1 MRKLKNLRIIALSL
15 LICALLLG
23 GCKAGSSAELVEA
36 TPQSPSAALLLD
48 LEVKGSVFEVVQ
60 GGYSFEAPAGSD
72 VSITASG
79 ALISALDSS
88 LLFSLNGINAMS
100 NEKSDEEILDT
111 LLTSLFSGEQSSYK
125 QSELITSSVEGY
137 EGAAYDFTGKFLGSQ
152 VEGRALVIKPEAKR
166 YVSIVAMALVEENPD
181 LWKTTGK
188 DAFNYLLSRYQILP
202 AEALASAELCPI
214 SPNANYGFYPD
225 EAVKVGG
232 GLLSGPLRE
241 RAYLDNLLGSNGEPV
256 TYEWVRSVETPDS
269 IVDEYTL
276 TVGEKKL
283 TLYLDQ
289 YSFGIINAPRG
300 LGCMGAFPISEP

>member
-1 MRKLKNLRIIALSL
+1 MKTIKTTKLLALSL
-15 LICALLLG
+15 LISALLLG
-23 GCKAGSSAELVEA
+23 ACQASGTAEPVKT
-36 TPQSPSAALLLD
+36 TPQAAPLAIPLD
-48 LEVKGSVFEVVQ
+48 LEVMGTVFEVIQ

-72 VSITASG
+72 VSISGPG

-100 NEKSDEEILDT
+100 TEKSDEEILET
-111 LLTSLFSGEQSSYK
+111 LLETLFSGKQSSYK
-125 QSELITSSVEGY
+125 QSELMSSAVEGY

-152 VEGRALVIKPEAKR
+152 VEGRALVIKPDAKR
-166 YVSIVAMALVEENPD
+166 YVSMIGMALVEEDPE

-188 DAFNYLLSRYQILP
+188 DAFNFLLGRYQILP
-202 AEALASAELCPI
+202 ADRLAIADLCPI
-214 SPNANYGFYPD
+214 SPNADYGMSPD
-225 EAVKVGG
+225 NAVKVGG

-241 RAYLDNLLGSNGEPV
+241 RAYLDNLLGSTGEPV
-256 TYEWVRSVETPDS
+256 TYVWARSVETPDS

-276 TVGEKKL
+276 TVGKETI

-289 YSFGIINAPRG
+289 YAFGVINAPRG

>member
-1 MRKLKNLRIIALSL
+1 MRIIALSL

-125 QSELITSSVEGY
+125 QSELISSSVEGY

-166 YVSIVAMALVEENPD
+166 YVSIIGMALVEEKPD

-276 TVGEKKL
+276 TVGEKTI

>member
-1 MRKLKNLRIIALSL
+1 MGINKNLRIIALSL

-36 TPQSPSAALLLD
+36 TPQSPSAAIPLD
-48 LEVKGSVFEVVQ
+48 LEVKGSVFEVIQ
-60 GGYSFEAPAGSD
+60 GGYGFEAPAGSD

-125 QSELITSSVEGY
+125 QSELISSSVEGY

-276 TVGEKKL
+276 TVGEKTI

>member
-1 MRKLKNLRIIALSL
+1 MGINKNLRITALSL

-36 TPQSPSAALLLD
+36 TPQSHSAAIPLD
-48 LEVKGSVFEVVQ
+48 LEVKGSVFEVIQ
-60 GGYSFEAPAGSD
+60 GGYGFEAPAGSD

-241 RAYLDNLLGSNGEPV
+241 RAYLDNLLGSNGDPV

-276 TVGEKKL
+276 TVGEKTI

>member
-60 GGYSFEAPAGSD
+60 GGYGFEAPAGSD

-125 QSELITSSVEGY
+125 QSELISSSVEGY

-202 AEALASAELCPI
+202 AEELASAELCPI

-276 TVGEKKL
+276 TVGEKTI

>member
-1 MRKLKNLRIIALSL
+1 M
-15 LICALLLG
+15 
-23 GCKAGSSAELVEA
+23 VEA
-36 TPQSPSAALLLD
+36 TPQSPSSALLLD

-125 QSELITSSVEGY
+125 QSELISSSVEGY

-241 RAYLDNLLGSNGEPV
+241 RAYLDNLLGSNGDPV

-276 TVGEKKL
+276 TVGEKTI

>member
-1 MRKLKNLRIIALSL
+1 MRKLNNLRIIALSL
-15 LICALLLG
+15 LICVFLLG
-23 GCKAGSSAELVEA
+23 GCKAGSSAEMVEA
-36 TPQSPSAALLLD
+36 TPQSPSSALLLD

-60 GGYSFEAPAGSD
+60 GGYGFEAPVGSD

-125 QSELITSSVEGY
+125 QSELISSSVEGY

-276 TVGEKKL
+276 TVGEKTI

-300 LGCMGAFPISEP
+300 LGCMGAFPIREP

>member
-1 MRKLKNLRIIALSL
+1 MKILRSSRNLALSL

-23 GCKAGSSAELVEA
+23 ACAVVNTAEQVAPTAL
-36 TPQSPSAALLLD
+36 SPDAAVLLD
-48 LEVKGSVFEVVQ
+48 LENKGTAFEVIQ

-72 VSITASG
+72 VNIAASG

-88 LLFSLNGINAMS
+88 LLFSLNGINEMS
-100 NEKSDEEILDT
+100 TEKADEEILDT
-111 LLTSLFSGEQSSYK
+111 LLKSLFSGEQSSYK
-125 QSELITSSVEGY
+125 HSALMSSAVEGY

-166 YVSIVAMALVEENPD
+166 YISIIGMALVEDDPE
-181 LWKTTGK
+181 LWAGTGK

-202 AEALASAELCPI
+202 ADRLAGANLCPV
-214 SPNANYGFYPD
+214 SPNADYGMFPD

-241 RAYLDNLLGSNGEPV
+241 RAYLDNLLGSNGDPV
-256 TYEWVRSVETPDS
+256 TYVWVRSVETPDS
-269 IVDEYTL
+269 IVDEYSL
-276 TVGEKKL
+276 TVGEETI

-289 YSFGIINAPRG
+289 YAFGIINAPRG

>member
-1 MRKLKNLRIIALSL
+1 M
-15 LICALLLG
+15 
-23 GCKAGSSAELVEA
+23 
-36 TPQSPSAALLLD
+36 
-48 LEVKGSVFEVVQ
+48 
-60 GGYSFEAPAGSD
+60 
-72 VSITASG
+72 
-79 ALISALDSS
+79 
-88 LLFSLNGINAMS
+88 
-100 NEKSDEEILDT
+100 
-111 LLTSLFSGEQSSYK
+111 
-125 QSELITSSVEGY
+125 EGY

-276 TVGEKKL
+276 TVGEKTI

>member
-125 QSELITSSVEGY
+125 QSELISSSVEGY

-276 TVGEKKL
+276 TVGEKTI

>member
-1 MRKLKNLRIIALSL
+1 MRITALSL

-36 TPQSPSAALLLD
+36 TPQSPSSALLLD

-125 QSELITSSVEGY
+125 QSELISSSVEGY

-166 YVSIVAMALVEENPD
+166 YVSIVAMAVVEENPD

-241 RAYLDNLLGSNGEPV
+241 RAYLDNLLGSNGDPV

-269 IVDEYTL
+269 IVDEYIL
-276 TVGEKKL
+276 TVGEKTI

>member
-23 GCKAGSSAELVEA
+23 GCKAGSSAEMVEA

-48 LEVKGSVFEVVQ
+48 LEVKGSVFEVIQ
-60 GGYSFEAPAGSD
+60 GGYGFEAPAGSD

-125 QSELITSSVEGY
+125 QSELISSSVEGY

-276 TVGEKKL
+276 TVGEKTI

>member
-276 TVGEKKL
+276 TVGEKTI